1 MTQSLTEHI
10 QSSRLV
16 VVEVKRA
23 EGRLRVRGEAD
34 VCAEL
39 SCSEETLV
47 VMDEDTKA
55 GLDTL
60 HPGDIIKVEPA
71 GGRPDR
77 IVVLRRAWDELASP
91 EI

>member
-1 MTQSLTEHI
+1 MTQSLTEQI
-10 QSSRLV
+10 QRSRLV

-34 VCAEL
+34 VCTEL
-39 SCSEETLV
+39 SCAAETLV
-47 VMDEDTKA
+47 VTDEDTKA

-71 GGRPDR
+71 DGRPDR
-77 IVVLRRAWDELASP
+77 IVVLRRAWDEIASP
-91 EI
+91 EV